1 MQGEVIL
8 AIIILIVLFYSEWKS
23 RKLFV
28 ETSEEIAKNQEI
40 RAFYERLPTMSRE
53 ELEEIRG
60 EDDE

>member
-28 ETSEEIAKNQEI
+28 ETSEEIAKNQ

-53 ELEEIRG
+53 ELAQISEEFRG
-60 EDDE
+60 EE